1 MPAFILPFLKGL
13 LPFLWRY
20 KFVILA
26 LLIVGLVWW
35 QHEKIQKMAVYQ
47 TALKQANAAY
57 VSTLRT
63 VRDSAARQIAALEKE
78 SADKTV
84 RDNATAQIIKG
95 VEQNDEQVTC
105 PVPGFVRDAFERM

>member
-1 MPAFILPFLKGL
+1 MPAFILPFLKGV

-20 KFVILA
+20 KFVVLA
-26 LLIVGLVWW
+26 VVVCGLVWW
-35 QHEKIQKMAVYQ
+35 QHDKIREMAVYQ

-57 VSTLRT
+57 VSTLQT
-63 VRDSAARQIAALEKE
+63 VRDSAARQIAALEQE
-78 SADKTV
+78 TNDKTV
-84 RDNATAQIIKG
+84 RDNETAQIIKG